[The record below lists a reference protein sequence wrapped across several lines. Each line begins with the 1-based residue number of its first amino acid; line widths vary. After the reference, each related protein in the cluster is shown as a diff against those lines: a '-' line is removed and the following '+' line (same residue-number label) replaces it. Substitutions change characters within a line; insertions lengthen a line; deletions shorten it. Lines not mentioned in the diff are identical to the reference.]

1 MTTPNPSHEERIT
14 ILETRLD
21 TILPTLATKEDI
33 ARLEGKM
40 EAMYREQE
48 GKMEAMYRD
57 LAGRMEAMYRQQEGK
72 MEAMYRQQEGKMETM
87 NARQEGKIDGL
98 GNSLLIKFI
107 GAGIT
112 IAAIAVAAAKY
123 L

>member
-1 MTTPNPSHEERIT
+1 MTTLNQSHEERIT

-40 EAMYREQE
+40 EAMYREQA
-48 GKMEAMYRD
+48 GKMEAMYR
-57 LAGRMEAMYRQQEGK
+57 E
-72 MEAMYRQQEGKMETM
+72 QEGKMETM

>member
-40 EAMYREQE
+40 EAMYREQA
-48 GKMEAMYRD
+48 GKMEAMYR
-57 LAGRMEAMYRQQEGK
+57 E
-72 MEAMYRQQEGKMETM
+72 QEGKMETM

>member
-1 MTTPNPSHEERIT
+1 MTTPNSSHEERTT

-40 EAMYREQE
+40 EAMYRDLSGRMEAMYREQA
-48 GKMEAMYRD
+48 GKMEAMYR
-57 LAGRMEAMYRQQEGK
+57 E
-72 MEAMYRQQEGKMETM
+72 QEGKMETM

-98 GNSLLIKFI
+98 ANSLLIKFI

>member
-1 MTTPNPSHEERIT
+1 MTTPNSSHEERIT

-21 TILPTLATKEDI
+21 TILPNLATKEDI
-33 ARLEGKM
+33 ARLEGNM
-40 EAMYREQE
+40 Q
-48 GKMEAMYRD
+48 
-57 LAGRMEAMYRQQEGK
+57 
-72 MEAMYRQQEGKMETM
+72 TM

-98 GNSLLIKFI
+98 ANSLLIKFI

>member
-40 EAMYREQE
+40 EAMYR
-48 GKMEAMYRD
+48 
-57 LAGRMEAMYRQQEGK
+57 QQEGN
-72 MEAMYRQQEGKMETM
+72 MQTM

-112 IAAIAVAAAKY
+112 IAAVAVAAAKY

>member
-1 MTTPNPSHEERIT
+1 MTTPNSSHEERIT

-33 ARLEGKM
+33 ARLESKIGTLSRSKGFKM
-40 EAMYREQE
+40 TAMDTRLER
-48 GKMEAMYRD
+48 KLDAMGNR
-57 LAGRMEAMYRQQEGK
+57 LIIRLTIA
-72 MEAMYRQQEGKMETM
+72 
-87 NARQEGKIDGL
+87 NAI
-98 GNSLLIKFI
+98 
-107 GAGIT
+107 

>member
-1 MTTPNPSHEERIT
+1 MTTPNQSLEERIT

-40 EAMYREQE
+40 EAMYREQA
-48 GKMEAMYRD
+48 GKT
-57 LAGRMEAMYRQQEGK
+57 
-72 MEAMYRQQEGKMETM
+72 EAMYRQQEGKMETM

-98 GNSLLIKFI
+98 ANSLLIKFI

>member
-1 MTTPNPSHEERIT
+1 MTTPNSSHEERIT

-40 EAMYREQE
+40 EAMYREQA
-48 GKMEAMYRD
+48 GKT
-57 LAGRMEAMYRQQEGK
+57 
-72 MEAMYRQQEGKMETM
+72 EAMYRQQEGKMETM

-98 GNSLLIKFI
+98 ANSLLIKFI
-107 GAGIT
+107 GVGIALT
-112 IAAIAVAAAKY
+112 AIAIAASKY